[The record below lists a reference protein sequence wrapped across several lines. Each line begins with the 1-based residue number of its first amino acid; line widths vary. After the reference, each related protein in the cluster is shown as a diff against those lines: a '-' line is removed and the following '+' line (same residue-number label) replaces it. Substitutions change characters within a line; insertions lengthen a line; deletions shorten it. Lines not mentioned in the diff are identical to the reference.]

1 MGDMERIDK
10 LESEFKRTHDR
21 FEKEI
26 RTTQDSVL
34 LIHKDLQQMNQAMT
48 KMANSVEILANV
60 QTNQKVMEERCET
73 RHNQIKD
80 NLQLLH
86 TRIDKVEIKDAEVAN
101 KADKGASAYTFMLWA
116 GGIIGSLMIA
126 SAFGIWLWAI
136 AMKGVT
142 NG

>member
-10 LESEFKRTHDR
+10 LE
-21 FEKEI
+21 KEVRI
-26 RTTQDSVL
+26 AQDSVL

-48 KMANSVEILANV
+48 KMAGAVEVLANI

-80 NLQLLH
+80 NLKLLH
-86 TRIDKVEIKDAEVAN
+86 NRIDKVETKDEEVAK
-101 KADKGASAYTFMLWA
+101 KADKGSSAYTFLLWA
-116 GGIIGSLMIA
+116 GAILGGLMIT
-126 SAFGIWLWAI
+126 SAFGVWLWAI
-136 AMKGVT
+136 AVKGIT